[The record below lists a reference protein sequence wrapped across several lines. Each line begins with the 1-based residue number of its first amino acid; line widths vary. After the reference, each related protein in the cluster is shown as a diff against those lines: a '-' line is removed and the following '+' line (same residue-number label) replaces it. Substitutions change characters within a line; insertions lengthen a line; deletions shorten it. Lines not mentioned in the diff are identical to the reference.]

1 MNSRAYAAIL
11 KSCNALGV
19 SCPTRA
25 AVAEVR
31 LRVCFQP
38 LITSDQGR
46 TVKTTTAILAALL
59 LLCLTITAA
68 VSLGSAPIPVSTVWS
83 IIAAKLSPGSVEV
96 VWSAGRESI
105 VWDVRLPRVVLA
117 GLVGAGLALTG
128 AVLQAVTRN
137 PLADPHLLGVSSGGA
152 LGAIVALLHTGLI
165 LGLATVPLFAF
176 AGALVATALV
186 ALVTRV
192 LGTNADRLV
201 LSGVAVAFTLTSIG
215 NLMIFLGD
223 PRAVHTVIFWM
234 LGGLGLAQWPHLV
247 YPAVV
252 LAACLGYL
260 VLRAREINALAMGD
274 ETAMTLGIP
283 VRRFRLVLFV
293 VTALLTGVM
302 VAFSGAIGFVG
313 LMVPHFVRLFAGSDN
328 VRVIPLSAFV
338 GALVLIWAD
347 LFARVVM
354 APEDMPIGVVTGLV
368 GGIAFIA
375 ILKQRKVV

>member
-1 MNSRAYAAIL
+1 MNL
-11 KSCNALGV
+11 
-19 SCPTRA
+19 
-25 AVAEVR
+25 
-31 LRVCFQP
+31 
-38 LITSDQGR
+38 GR
-46 TVKTTTAILAALL
+46 TVKITTAFLVALL

-83 IIAAKLSPGSVEV
+83 IIASKLSPGSVEV
-96 VWSAGRESI
+96 AWSAGRESI

-128 AVLQAVTRN
+128 AVLQPVTRN

-152 LGAIVALLHTGLI
+152 LGAIIALLHTGLI

-274 ETAMTLGIP
+274 ETATTLGIP

-338 GALVLIWAD
+338 GALVLIWTD
-347 LFARVVM
+347 LFSRVVM

-368 GGIAFIA
+368 GGLAFIA